1 MNLDYLIK
9 RGLPPWRPRPEASD
23 LDVWHEY
30 EIPLTGTFHL
40 NGDLI
45 LFTQV
50 AAATEERS
58 AWAYVCIDPVDAD
71 SVENAVF
78 ASLDEMDAFVEDR
91 FAGREVVIAL
101 ADSDELIGL
110 WTREIINS
118 GGLPQALESALNTV
132 IKSVNSVDG
141 QERRIRVKLAGV
153 EAAKAELDV
162 LSA

>member
-1 MNLDYLIK
+1 M
-9 RGLPPWRPRPEASD
+9 
-23 LDVWHEY
+23 WHEY

-58 AWAYVCIDPVDAD
+58 AWAYVCIDPNDAD

-78 ASLDEMDAFVEDR
+78 PSLDEMDAFVEDR
-91 FAGREVVIAL
+91 FTGHEVVIAL
-101 ADSDELIGL
+101 ADGDKLL
-110 WTREIINS
+110 DTWTREIIDS
-118 GGLPQALESALNTV
+118 GGLPQALERALNKV
-132 IKSVNSVDG
+132 IQSVNRVDE
-141 QERRIRVKLAGV
+141 QERRIRAKLAGV
-153 EAAKAELDV
+153 EAAKAELDL